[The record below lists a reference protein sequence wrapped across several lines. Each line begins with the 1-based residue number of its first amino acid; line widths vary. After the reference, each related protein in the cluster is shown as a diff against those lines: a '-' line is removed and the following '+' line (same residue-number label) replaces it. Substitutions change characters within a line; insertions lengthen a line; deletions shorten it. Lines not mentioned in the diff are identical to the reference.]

1 MKHLVK
7 IQGLCGIV
15 FIICFDTI
23 DFEVQ
28 KESQMKQARLS
39 DGGTLDRR
47 LMEFVTSLIRC

>member
-28 KESQMKQARLS
+28 KESQTKLLNS
-39 DGGTLDRR
+39 FVENS
-47 LMEFVTSLIRC
+47 LMVEIMQR